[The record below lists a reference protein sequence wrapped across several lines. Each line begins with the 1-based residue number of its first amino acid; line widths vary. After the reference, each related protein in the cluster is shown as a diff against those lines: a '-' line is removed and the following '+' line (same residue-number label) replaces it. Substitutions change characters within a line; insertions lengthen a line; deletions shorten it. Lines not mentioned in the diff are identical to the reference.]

1 MTETHTEAN
10 SRGRRAGGIILLA
23 VVVIAIILFVLAN
36 LGVIAAGFFM
46 MLLLA
51 LIIVGIICI
60 GIAIFAIPMYIM
72 KDTEVVPGT
81 YELDDVASV
90 NDTEDH

>member
-1 MTETHTEAN
+1 MTDSHTEAN

-23 VVVIAIILFVLAN
+23 VVVIAILLFVLAN
-36 LGVIAAGFFM
+36 LGIIAVGFFM
-46 MLLLA
+46 LLL
-51 LIIVGIICI
+51 V
-60 GIAIFAIPMYIM
+60 
-72 KDTEVVPGT
+72 KDPEVVPGT